1 MSEKETS
8 EEIASIAGRVLGM
21 EETDTMPYREL
32 LKLAK
37 RLAAS
42 CLSQREPD
50 GGEDG
55 SDDHQPGM
63 DPADG

>member
-21 EETDTMPYREL
+21 TESDTMPYRDL
-32 LKLAK
+32 LALAK

-50 GGEDG
+50 
-55 SDDHQPGM
+55 DDQPGV
-63 DPADG
+63 DPNDG